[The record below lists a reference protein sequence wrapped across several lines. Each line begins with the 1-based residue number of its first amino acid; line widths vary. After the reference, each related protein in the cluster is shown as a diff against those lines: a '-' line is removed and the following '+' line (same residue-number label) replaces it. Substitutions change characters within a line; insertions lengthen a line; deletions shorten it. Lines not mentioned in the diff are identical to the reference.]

1 MIGFINYSLFLGTSV
16 LMSGTKYSAIHPQ
29 LGENSYLDA
38 SVLLKKNI
46 ENVVN
51 IYFTSSTKSEND
63 EADSQTEYHKYL
75 TIDPAD
81 GSSLS
86 VAAYNSVDFTMPV
99 SQWIVSGCNVFLKN
113 QRVAKV
119 SFSLCN
125 PERLIEFTYQI

>member
-1 MIGFINYSLFLGTSV
+1 
-16 LMSGTKYSAIHPQ
+16 MSGTKYSAIHPQ

-99 SQWIVSGCNVFLKN
+99 SQWIVSGFNGKY
-113 QRVAKV
+113 
-119 SFSLCN
+119 
-125 PERLIEFTYQI
+125 EFTLTNRETGDD